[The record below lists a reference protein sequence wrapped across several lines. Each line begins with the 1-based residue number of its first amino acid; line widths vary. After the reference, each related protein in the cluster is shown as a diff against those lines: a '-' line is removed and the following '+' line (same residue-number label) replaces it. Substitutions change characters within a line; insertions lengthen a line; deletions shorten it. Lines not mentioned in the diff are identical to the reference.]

1 MLGHLWGWGE
11 KASILDGGE
20 TEQWIPRGGELS
32 PGLDMG
38 QRLACPH
45 PMSHLLQHPGEVTTL
60 CVLSRFSH
68 VELFVTPRT
77 VAHQAPLSM
86 GFCRQEYWSGLS
98 CPLPGYLPDPEIEP
112 VSPVAPASQADFF
125 TTEPPGTPTT
135 VPQRDI
141 ISCGHLFCGLRL
153 PISQVPLVQAPHN
166 SKQTT
171 YL

>member
-1 MLGHLWGWGE
+1 MEGRQSNEYQEGGNCPQAETWDRDWHVPTHVPPLTTPWGGN
-11 KASILDGGE
+11 S
-20 TEQWIPRGGELS
+20 
-32 PGLDMG
+32 
-38 QRLACPH
+38 
-45 PMSHLLQHPGEVTTL
+45 TL
-60 CVLSRFSH
+60 CMLSHFSP

-98 CPLPGYLPDPEIEP
+98 CPLPGYLPDSGIEP
-112 VSPVAPASQADFF
+112 MSPVAPALQADFC

-153 PISQVPLVQAPHN
+153 PISQVPLVHAPHN
-166 SKQTT
+166 SNQTT